1 MSGFIKNPLIFCQ
14 NPLKEATCFLV
25 THLEIVKLHKINFD
39 QLLSIANH
47 ALIVLISLFAAL
59 KPLSFVCKSFDS
71 RTHYAIF
78 LSLLMSIP
86 VSL

>member
-14 NPLKEATCFLV
+14 NLLKEATCFLV

-47 ALIVLISLFAAL
+47 ALIV
-59 KPLSFVCKSFDS
+59 C
-71 RTHYAIF
+71 
-78 LSLLMSIP
+78 
-86 VSL
+86 